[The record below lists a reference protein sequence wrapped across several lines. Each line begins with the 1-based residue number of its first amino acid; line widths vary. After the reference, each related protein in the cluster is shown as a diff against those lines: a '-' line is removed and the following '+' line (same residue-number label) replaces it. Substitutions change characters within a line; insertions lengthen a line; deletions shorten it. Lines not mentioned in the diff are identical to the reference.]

1 MLKKGNVREG
11 ISYEQMDSK
20 DISFKFQRDMF
31 GYKETICLIRS
42 IHGIMGLFLKLR

>member
-1 MLKKGNVREG
+1 MLKRGNVREG
-11 ISYEQMDSK
+11 ISYKQMDLR
-20 DISFKFQRDMF
+20 DNSFKFQRDMF